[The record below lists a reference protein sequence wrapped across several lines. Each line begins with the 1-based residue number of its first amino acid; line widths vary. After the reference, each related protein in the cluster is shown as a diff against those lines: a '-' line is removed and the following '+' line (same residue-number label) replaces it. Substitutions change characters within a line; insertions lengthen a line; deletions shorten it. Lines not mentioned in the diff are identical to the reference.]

1 MQHGVALCRFLGV
14 SMDWM
19 FLGETLEAISYPTD
33 QVLLTMELTRKL
45 QSHPPEVT
53 GAIIQHPLST
63 AIVGVAHATHDFVA
77 FLAFC
82 ARCCRVKFSY

>member
-19 FLGETLEAISYPTD
+19 FLGEALEAISYPTD

-53 GAIIQHPLST
+53 GAIIQLLST
-63 AIVGVAHATHDFVA
+63 
-77 FLAFC
+77 L
-82 ARCCRVKFSY
+82 SPPQ